1 VKKQILVPLDGSQLA
16 EMILPHAVA
25 YARARGY
32 GLALLHIVAP
42 PAALDSNT
50 WGVTPAVE
58 IWEEWENDVE
68 GGRHYLEVVAKR
80 LQPLGL
86 EVHTHLLEDEPA
98 SCIVSYAEN
107 HPEVGVIA
115 MSTHGRSG
123 LRRLLL
129 GSMAEKVLHSSHV
142 PVLMA
147 RPHHEQN
154 ILNEIQVP
162 EYRSLLVPLDGSDF
176 AIQAL
181 AQAKALAAHLGASLT
196 LVGAVAEAPLAFK
209 LNTFVTVP
217 AEWTPE
223 RETMSAYLQ
232 QATNQLESEGFQVQ
246 AIVEYGPPA
255 EAILR
260 TVENTQA
267 DLIVMSTHGRSGL
280 PRLWLGSVA
289 MKVVHGAVCPVL
301 LVRAKERVK
310 EPELQRTEAGIAI
323 APAY

>member
-1 VKKQILVPLDGSQLA
+1 
-16 EMILPHAVA
+16 MILPHAVA
-25 YARARGY
+25 YAQARGY
-32 GLALLHIVAP
+32 GLALLHVVAP
-42 PAALDSNT
+42 PAALDSNA

-58 IWEEWENDVE
+58 IWEGWENEVE
-68 GGRHYLEVVAKR
+68 AGRHYLKVVAER

-86 EVHTHLLEDEPA
+86 EIRTHVLEDEAA
-98 SCIVSYAEN
+98 SCIVSHAEN
-107 HPEVGVIA
+107 HPEVAIIA

-123 LRRLLL
+123 LGRLLL
-129 GSMAEKVLHSSHV
+129 GSIAEKVLHSSPV

-147 RPHHEQN
+147 RPPHKQN
-154 ILNEIQVP
+154 ILDNIQVP
-162 EYRSLLVPLDGSDF
+162 EYRSLLVPLDGSEF

-181 AQAKALAAHLGASLT
+181 AQAKTLAGELGASLT

-209 LNTFVTVP
+209 LNTLITVP

-232 QATNQLESEGFQVQ
+232 QATNQLESEGFHVQ

-255 EAILR
+255 DAILR
-260 TVENTQA
+260 AVENTQA

-280 PRLWLGSVA
+280 SRIWLGSIA
-289 MKVVHGAVCPVL
+289 MKVVHGATSPVL

-310 EPELQRTEAGIAI
+310 EPELQRIESGISI